1 MSLTSY
7 LIEGLLP
14 EEEKKRVVAVYGG
27 GFKPPT
33 SGHFEVVKQA
43 LKENP
48 EIDEFIILIGGKER
62 DGISPEESILIWDI
76 YKQYLPFKV
85 EVKYTSVPPI
95 KGIYNYAKEHPDE
108 EVLFIIGAREG
119 NEEDFKDISS
129 RTTSLDKYPNLN
141 LRTIV
146 TQGGVSGTAARNASK
161 ISLEK
166 FKPFVPSELSD
177 EEVEQVYNIVADKIQ
192 ENDPEDGKA
201 APYGSGYKKLNEN
214 ITKSQLDTLETYADK
229 LFAKLGI
236 DIEFTRH
243 FLDRANDKRNIKP
256 ISIPELMGMFK
267 RLHKK
272 HGKPLSKVDN
282 NFDAVVKDFNSNI
295 NIPFA
300 INVTPNDIDLVAKT
314 VMRKKDFKTS
324 TPVISL
330 NENASYSQTID
341 LKKEIAKL
349 TKHMIDKGMNIQ
361 PLPKLIFKNRDSE
374 NAKQFL
380 GKTAYYDPNSMSIV
394 LYTEG
399 RHPKD
404 IVRSFS
410 HEMVHHTQ
418 NLENR
423 LGNITTTNTTE
434 DDHLD
439 KIEQEA
445 NLRGTMTF
453 RNWTDS
459 LNEDINEYDNSGP
472 TTPKVYIVKDDGTY
486 KEAPIEL
493 LSKISNLTY
502 DMGGGE
508 TNYYPEKNIVIVDN
522 IPVEEFAK
530 EPGDI
535 KGEKVYVEYNLNI
548 PTILPKANKII
559 VSQLVYHLDNPKA
572 FAQTISNSLK
582 DEGTIDFF
590 SDLMSKEDK
599 IFLKYLSSE
608 FGFGIPTTLSKYKNS
623 IIKINKNKYKEIPE
637 SSIYKIIDDVGN
649 VSKVSAIKKGSWW
662 KYTKLDG
669 NINFKSVE
677 ALDPE
682 YFNLMSGISLSKASE
697 ETLDLFSQIT
707 HHNIV
712 DVKKIDE
719 PINEKKTKDPFGLN
733 AYARELGQ
741 LNEGRYDKSANQFS
755 KIAFEAFKDIHDR
768 GDKEG
773 TFEFSV
779 GPFEEDIYSDQFE
792 FDFEGYVEITD
803 NEYNVDGGANQGFD
817 KKGDEITPLLNLNFK
832 IPKNPTTNPSW
843 EDISFDIKDVVRHEL
858 EHLTQGG
865 LNLKGGAWDEDPKLR
880 RPSKQMADDQLIRDL
895 IDADMLPKSQYYKLE
910 KEVDAMLQGL
920 YFKAKKSKRPFKNV
934 INDYLDIFV
943 KQKTIS
949 LNDKEDILDL
959 WRSRGK
965 ALSLPIFENQ
975 KQNMGYKIYSDMDG
989 VLVDFEKGYEKLT
1002 GIDLKGEYRPDGEN
1016 FWKPI
1021 EQAGVGYWAGLEWMP
1036 DGKQLWSYLKP
1047 FNPILLSAP
1056 SRSQSSRI
1064 GKHVWVKHKIPGTKL
1079 ILRYASQKQELATPE
1094 SILIDDRQVNI
1105 DQWKAAGGIGILH
1118 TSTANTIQQLQKLG
1132 L

>member
-1 MSLTSY
+1 MNLVNEM
-7 LIEGLLP
+7 IKGLLP
-14 EEEKKRVVAVYGG
+14 EEEKKKVVAVYGG

-33 SGHFEVVKQA
+33 SGHFEVAKQA

-48 EIDEFIILIGGKER
+48 EIDEFIIYIGGKER
-62 DGISPEESILIWDI
+62 NGISPDESILIWDI
-76 YKQYLPFKV
+76 YKQYLPYKV

-95 KGIYNYAKEHPDE
+95 KSIYNYAKEHPNE

-119 NEEDFKDISS
+119 NEDDFKDIAS

-146 TQGGVSGTAARNASK
+146 TTGGVSGTAARNASK

-166 FKPFVPSELSD
+166 FKRFVPSELSD
-177 EEVEQVYNIVADKIQ
+177 EEVEQVFNIVADKIQ

-214 ITKSQLDTLETYADK
+214 
-229 LFAKLGI
+229 
-236 DIEFTRH
+236 
-243 FLDRANDKRNIKP
+243 
-256 ISIPELMGMFK
+256 
-267 RLHKK
+267 
-272 HGKPLSKVDN
+272 
-282 NFDAVVKDFNSNI
+282 
-295 NIPFA
+295 
-300 INVTPNDIDLVAKT
+300 
-314 VMRKKDFKTS
+314 
-324 TPVISL
+324 
-330 NENASYSQTID
+330 ASYSQHID
-341 LKKEIAKL
+341 VIEKIAQL
-349 TKHMIDKGMNIQ
+349 TNHMIDKGMNIE
-361 PLPKLIFKNRDSE
+361 PLPSMEFIDGDSE
-374 NAKQFL
+374 NAKDFF
-380 GKTAYYDPNSMSIV
+380 GKTAYYDPNKQHIV

-404 IVRSFS
+404 IVRSYA
-410 HEMVHHTQ
+410 HEMIHHIQ
-418 NLENR
+418 NLEDR
-423 LGNITTTNTTE
+423 LGNISGTNTTE

-439 KIEQEA
+439 KLEQEA
-445 NLRGTMTF
+445 NLKGTMTF

-459 LNEDINEYDNSGP
+459 LNEGNISEIGDGSSKSFEWEEDPNPSTVYDHEVSFTTDLGTKYEVYIDVYDDINFDSDE
-472 TTPKVYIVKDDGTY
+472 TY
-486 KEAPIEL
+486 KMLDIAFGVESQAANQI
-493 LSKISNLTY
+493 
-502 DMGGGE
+502 
-508 TNYYPEKNIVIVDN
+508 TN
-522 IPVEEFAK
+522 
-530 EPGDI
+530 
-535 KGEKVYVEYNLNI
+535 KGELFSVMATIINITKHYLKKLKADGIIYNPSKKSEEGYADNQRNKLY
-548 PTILPKANKII
+548 KAYIQKTFPNAKII
-559 VSQLVYHLDNPKA
+559 EDNKEIIVLLDNKPLNEA
-572 FAQTISNSLK
+572 VV
-582 DEGTIDFF
+582 G
-590 SDLMSKEDK
+590 DK
-599 IFLKYLSSE
+599 IECDNCDWSWDISS
-608 FGFGIPTTLSKYKNS
+608 GG
-623 IIKINKNKYKEIPE
+623 
-637 SSIYKIIDDVGN
+637 DDL
-649 VSKVSAIKKGSWW
+649 
-662 KYTKLDG
+662 YTCHKCWHD
-669 NINFKSVE
+669 N
-677 ALDPE
+677 
-682 YFNLMSGISLSKASE
+682 
-697 ETLDLFSQIT
+697 T
-707 HHNIV
+707 
-712 DVKKIDE
+712 
-719 PINEKKTKDPFGLN
+719 PINEKKNKDPFGLN

-843 EDISFDIKDVVRHEL
+843 ENISFDIKDVVRHEL

-934 INDYLDIFV
+934 ISDYLDIFV

-975 KQNMGYKIYSDMDG
+975 KQNMDYKIYSDMDG

-1021 EQAGVGYWAGLEWMP
+1021 EQAGVGYWAGLEWMS

-1047 FNPILLSAP
+1047 FNPVLLSAP

-1094 SILIDDRQVNI
+1094 SILIDDRQANI
-1105 DQWKAAGGIGILH
+1105 DQWEAAGGIGILH